1 MKKKEV
7 TIHKSNQ
14 IIRGG
19 DKLSL
24 IAKRALNVIY
34 YSVQRNVNE
43 GKTNIIQ
50 NLDYLPIQ
58 FPFLRQML
66 GLNRVESYITEIE
79 KALKELQT
87 TTLTLNNFTNPKDG
101 QFYNWY
107 SMSFLSDVSWMV
119 DKQTGIKKA
128 YVALPP
134 LIKHLMINTNNGNF
148 TSIDLIPTINKLRT
162 RYSVKLFEFF
172 QSFKKFR
179 YIDLPQDYL
188 IKILGLEEK
197 KDYKYYS
204 HLFRLLERQ
213 IKEIAKKTDLIYLK
227 LLEPPKDF
235 KKAKLYRF
243 IINPN
248 SKKDLSNRKKIEE
261 MTKNLFQRF

>member
-1 MKKKEV
+1 MKKI

-24 IAKRALNVIY
+24 IAKRALNAIY
-34 YSVQRNVNE
+34 YSVQMNVND
-43 GKTNIIQ
+43 GKANLIQ

-66 GLNRVESYITEIE
+66 GLNKVESYITEIE
-79 KALKELQT
+79 KALIELQT

-101 QFYNWY
+101 EFYKWY
-107 SMSFLSDVSWMV
+107 SMSFLSDVSWRI
-119 DKQTGIKKA
+119 DEKTGIKKA
-128 YVALPP
+128 YIALPP
-134 LIKHLMINTNNGNF
+134 LIKYLMINSNNGNF

-172 QSFKKFR
+172 QSFKKIR
-179 YIDLPQDYL
+179 YLDLPHYYL

-204 HLFRLLERQ
+204 HLFRLLDRQ
-213 IKEIAKKTDLIYLK
+213 IKEIAEKTDLEQLK
-227 LLEPPKDF
+227 LLDPPKDF

-243 IINPN
+243 IINPT
-248 SKKDLSNRKKIEE
+248 SKKDLNNQEKIEE
-261 MTKNLFQRF
+261 MTKKLFQRF